1 MSPEQ
6 TLGKR
11 VILDHRSDIYS
22 LGATLYE
29 LLVLEPVFA
38 GQNRE
43 ELLRR
48 IAFEG
53 PRSPRKID
61 PTIPAELE
69 TIVLKAMAK
78 WPEERYATASELAD
92 DLDRFLKHEPIRAR
106 RPTLPHRARKWA
118 RRNQPIVAIAALA
131 LVVVFVLA
139 LVGSLVSNALIKR
152 ERDQARD
159 DRGRAEQSALLAKR
173 RLYEA
178 KVAETRASRWG
189 RQVGQRFAS
198 LQALTEATQLAREL
212 KLGEDDRMDLR
223 NEAIASL
230 ALSDIRLLKEWDGW
244 PKGSQGLEFDGD
256 LERYA
261 YSDARGNISVR
272 SVADDRELARFA
284 RGGSRW
290 PEHRYPA
297 TSVQPG

>member
-48 IAFEG
+48 IAFEE

-78 WPEERYATASELAD
+78 WPEERYATASELPD
-92 DLDRFLKHEPIRAR
+92 DLDRFLKHELIRAR

-118 RRNQPIVAIAALA
+118 RCYQPIVAIAALA

-139 LVGSLVSNALIKR
+139 LVGSLVSNALH
-152 ERDQARD
+152 Q
-159 DRGRAEQSALLAKR
+159 
-173 RLYEA
+173 
-178 KVAETRASRWG
+178 TRARSGPRRPGSSRA
-189 RQVGQRFAS
+189 VGAPC
-198 LQALTEATQLAREL
+198 EAPT
-212 KLGEDDRMDLR
+212 
-223 NEAIASL
+223 
-230 ALSDIRLLKEWDGW
+230 
-244 PKGSQGLEFDGD
+244 
-256 LERYA
+256 
-261 YSDARGNISVR
+261 V
-272 SVADDRELARFA
+272 
-284 RGGSRW
+284 
-290 PEHRYPA
+290 
-297 TSVQPG
+297 